1 MKTLDRLK
9 FIILFLLFISQTY
22 AQYSNPN
29 SYKKPF
35 VTFDLN
41 FGYAAPSFDLAGTN
55 IKDFYNLSNYA
66 TQNGFNANFTTKFT
80 IANLQPDWQ
89 VRTYLTISYAQF
101 MGSEDRASNIGG
113 FIKTGWPRTGLQD
126 SLSPFTKISDT
137 TGKSSI
143 RLNHP
148 YIAYG
153 WEMAWYPD
161 RNRKSVLNFGLDFDI
176 SVIFGRIYDQPTGKA
191 EIYNNII
198 ANTRLGLGLNLGYS
212 YRVVNMLGLTIG
224 TRMQISN
231 LFTKKYEEV
240 TNGGDLPLIDEANNG
255 ITSLL
260 SKNRSIGFFGIYG
273 GLTFYIGGTK

>member
-113 FIKTGWPRTGLQD
+113 FIKTGPRYFYRSFTRHAQYSKYIFQMARNVMGNSDPILPARVTVYTLGSSEGAGWP
-126 SLSPFTKISDT
+126 
-137 TGKSSI
+137 
-143 RLNHP
+143 
-148 YIAYG
+148 A
-153 WEMAWYPD
+153 
-161 RNRKSVLNFGLDFDI
+161 V
-176 SVIFGRIYDQPTGKA
+176 
-191 EIYNNII
+191 
-198 ANTRLGLGLNLGYS
+198 
-212 YRVVNMLGLTIG
+212 
-224 TRMQISN
+224 
-231 LFTKKYEEV
+231 
-240 TNGGDLPLIDEANNG
+240 
-255 ITSLL
+255 
-260 SKNRSIGFFGIYG
+260 
-273 GLTFYIGGTK
+273 

>member
-1 MKTLDRLK
+1 MKTFNRLT
-9 FIILFLLFISQTY
+9 FVILFLLFISQTY

-35 VTFDLN
+35 FTIDLN

-55 IKDFYNLSNYA
+55 TKDFYNLANYA
-66 TQNGFNANFTTKFT
+66 TQNGFNANITTKFT

-89 VRTYLTISYAQF
+89 LRTYLTIAYAQF
-101 MGSEDRASNIGG
+101 MGSENRASNIGG

-126 SLSPFTKISDT
+126 SLSLFTKITDT
-137 TGKSSI
+137 TGTSSV

-161 RNRKSVLNFGLDFDI
+161 RNRRSVLNFGVDFDI
-176 SVIFGRIYDQPTGKA
+176 SVIFGRIYDQPTGKT
-191 EIYNNII
+191 ETYNNII

-212 YRVVNMLGLTIG
+212 YRVANMLGLTLG

-231 LFTKKYEEV
+231 LFTKKYEAV
-240 TNGGDLPLIDEANNG
+240 TNGGDLPLIDEANPGVN
-255 ITSLL
+255 SLL
-260 SKNRSIGFFGIYG
+260 NKSRDIGFFGIYG
-273 GLTFYIGGTK
+273 GITFYIGGTK